1 MGELRSASLAAGREG
16 LRFAYVGLTPWL
28 QQGSIRANI
37 LFGEPLDPDWLE
49 AVVDACGLTAD
60 LAEMPAGLDTEV
72 GEAGSRLSGGPKAR
86 VALARAVYQRADVYL
101 FDDPLAALDTH
112 VARAIIQKCLGR
124 RGLLA
129 GRTRILATHLP
140 NWLYDQ
146 VRVFFKKN
154 TPFIGGGT
162 RRTSRF
168 GHYTGSRSHRQP
180 MDAWSREGS
189 TTDS

>member
-60 LAEMPAGLDTEV
+60 LAEMPAGLDSEV
-72 GEAGSRLSGGPKAR
+72 GEAGSRLSGGQKAR

-140 NWLYDQ
+140 NWLYDE
-146 VRVFFKKN
+146 VRNLMFFFKKQ
-154 TPFIGGGT
+154 TPFIGGDT
-162 RRTSRF
+162 RWTSRF
-168 GHYTGSRSHRQP
+168 GHYTGSRSHCRP
-180 MDAWSREGS
+180 MDAWS
-189 TTDS
+189 